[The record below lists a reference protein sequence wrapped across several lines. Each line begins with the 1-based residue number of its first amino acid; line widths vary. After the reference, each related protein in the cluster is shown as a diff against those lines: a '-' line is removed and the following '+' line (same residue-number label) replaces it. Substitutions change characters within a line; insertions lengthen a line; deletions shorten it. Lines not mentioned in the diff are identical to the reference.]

1 MIRRHLLAKS
11 MSYKGMA
18 VIILVGLG
26 LLFGCAQTASKAVLK
41 NVELSAAEFKDW
53 YGQFKVRINKAPDED
68 LGPFVIYITGIIG
81 DDKARMPREG
91 ERLLDSINAKFK
103 GKPDG
108 YQYTKNERA
117 ELLSAWDR
125 IFIILN
131 EEMGRKGL
139 EILKRFVAM
148 PL

>member
-1 MIRRHLLAKS
+1 
-11 MSYKGMA
+11 MA

-108 YQYTKNERA
+108 YSTRRMNGLRTPLRLGPVSYYPQRRNGA
-117 ELLSAWDR
+117 EGS
-125 IFIILN
+125 
-131 EEMGRKGL
+131 GV
-139 EILKRFVAM
+139 LKRFVAM

>member
-1 MIRRHLLAKS
+1 MARRKKLIQMI
-11 MSYKGMA
+11 YKGMA
-18 VIILVGLG
+18 VIILVCLG
-26 LLFGCAQTASKAVLK
+26 VLFGCAQTGSKAVLK
-41 NVELSAAEFKDW
+41 NIELSADEYKDW
-53 YGQFKVRINKAPDED
+53 YGQFKTRINKTQDED
-68 LGPFVIYITGIIG
+68 LGPFIVYITGIIG

-108 YQYTKNERA
+108 YKYSKMERA
-117 ELLSAWDR
+117 ELLGAWDR

-131 EEMGRKGL
+131 EEMGKKGF
-139 EILKRFVAM
+139 EILKRLVAI